1 MSTTLQF
8 SNDPRMVLKARQ
20 TGLHT
25 VFCVR
30 EILDDPDPSSIPPI
44 SENDMTV
51 KELTQEARHEEALKK
66 YLLDS
71 PQLADEIKDLPAD
84 DQKDQIQWAF
94 EDEAESQGLQPW
106 ELTLKYTSTP
116 EEFEAAR
123 LVLHKE
129 AAEVLGV
136 EWEEYCEMNNLVV

>member
-1 MSTTLQF
+1 
-8 SNDPRMVLKARQ
+8 MVLKARQ
-20 TGLHT
+20 TGLQT

-30 EILDDPDPSSIPPI
+30 EILDDPDPSSIPQI
-44 SENDMTV
+44 SENDMNV

-66 YLLDS
+66 YLLES
-71 PQLADEIKDLPAD
+71 PQLAEEIKDLPAD

>member
-1 MSTTLQF
+1 
-8 SNDPRMVLKARQ
+8 
-20 TGLHT
+20 
-25 VFCVR
+25 
-30 EILDDPDPSSIPPI
+30 
-44 SENDMTV
+44 MT
-51 KELTQEARHEEALKK
+51 ELTQEQRHEQALEK
-66 YLLDS
+66 YKLDT
-71 PQLADEIKDLPAD
+71 PELMDEIKDLSPD

-106 ELTLKYTSTP
+106 ELSLKYTSTP

-123 LVLHKE
+123 LALHKE

>member
-1 MSTTLQF
+1 
-8 SNDPRMVLKARQ
+8 MVLKARQ

-51 KELTQEARHEEALKK
+51 KELTQEARHAEALKK
-66 YLLDS
+66 YVLDA
-71 PQLADEIKDLPAD
+71 PQLLEEIKDLPAD

-94 EDEAESQGLQPW
+94 EDEAEAQGLQPW
-106 ELTLKYTSTP
+106 ELTLKYTSSP

-123 LVLHKE
+123 LVLHRE

>member
-1 MSTTLQF
+1 
-8 SNDPRMVLKARQ
+8 MVLKARQ

-44 SENDMTV
+44 SENDRTV

-66 YLLDS
+66 YVLDA
-71 PQLADEIKDLPAD
+71 PQLLEEIKDLPAD

-94 EDEAESQGLQPW
+94 EDEAEAQGLQPW
-106 ELTLKYTSTP
+106 ELTLKYTSSP

>member
-1 MSTTLQF
+1 MIPNGSEGRTI
-8 SNDPRMVLKARQ
+8 R
-20 TGLHT
+20 
-25 VFCVR
+25 VR
-30 EILDDPDPSSIPPI
+30 EILDDPDPSSIPMI
-44 SENDMTV
+44 SENDMT
-51 KELTQEARHEEALKK
+51 ELTQEQRHEQALEK
-66 YLLDS
+66 YILDV
-71 PQLADEIKDLPAD
+71 PDLKEEIKDLSPD

-94 EDEAESQGLQPW
+94 EDEAEAQGLQPW

-116 EEFEAAR
+116 EEFEAQR

>member
-1 MSTTLQF
+1 MAS
-8 SNDPRMVLKARQ
+8 
-20 TGLHT
+20 
-25 VFCVR
+25 CVR
-30 EILDDPDPSSIPPI
+30 EILDDPDPSSIPKI
-44 SENDMTV
+44 SENPMT
-51 KELTQEARHEEALKK
+51 ELTQEQRHEQALEK
-66 YLLDS
+66 YLLDV
-71 PQLADEIKDLPAD
+71 PDLKDEIKDLSPD

-94 EDEAESQGLQPW
+94 EDEAEAQGLQPW

-116 EEFEAAR
+116 EEFEAQR

>member
-1 MSTTLQF
+1 MSSTLQF

-20 TGLHT
+20 TGLEA

-30 EILDDPDPSSIPPI
+30 EILDDPDPSSIPQI

-71 PQLADEIKDLPAD
+71 PQLAEEIKDLPAD

>member
-1 MSTTLQF
+1 MAS
-8 SNDPRMVLKARQ
+8 
-20 TGLHT
+20 
-25 VFCVR
+25 CVR
-30 EILDDPDPSSIPPI
+30 EILDDPDPSSIPKI
-44 SENDMTV
+44 SENPMT
-51 KELTQEARHEEALKK
+51 ELTQEQRHEQALEK
-66 YLLDS
+66 YLLDV
-71 PQLADEIKDLPAD
+71 PDLKEEIKDLSAD

-94 EDEAESQGLQPW
+94 EDEAEAQGLQPW

-116 EEFEAAR
+116 EEFEAQR

>member
-1 MSTTLQF
+1 MTT
-8 SNDPRMVLKARQ
+8 
-20 TGLHT
+20 T
-25 VFCVR
+25 
-30 EILDDPDPSSIPPI
+30 
-44 SENDMTV
+44 DMT
-51 KELTQEARHEEALKK
+51 QEVRHQAALDK
-66 YLLDS
+66 YLEEL
-71 PQLADEIKDLPAD
+71 PQLKDEIKDLSAD
-84 DQKDQIQWAF
+84 DQRDQIQWAF

-136 EWEEYCEMNNLVV
+136 EWNEYCEMNNLVV

>member
-1 MSTTLQF
+1 
-8 SNDPRMVLKARQ
+8 MVLKARQ

-30 EILDDPDPSSIPPI
+30 EILDDPDPSSIPQI

-66 YLLDS
+66 YLLES
-71 PQLADEIKDLPAD
+71 PQLAEEIKDLPAD

>member
-1 MSTTLQF
+1 MTTTE
-8 SNDPRMVLKARQ
+8 K
-20 TGLHT
+20 
-25 VFCVR
+25 
-30 EILDDPDPSSIPPI
+30 
-44 SENDMTV
+44 
-51 KELTQEARHEEALKK
+51 TQEARHEEALEK
-66 YLLDS
+66 YLKES
-71 PQLADEIKDLPAD
+71 PQLKEEIKDLSAD
-84 DQKDQIQWAF
+84 DQRDQIQWAF
-94 EDEAESQGLQPW
+94 EDEAESQSLQPW

>member
-1 MSTTLQF
+1 MTTTE
-8 SNDPRMVLKARQ
+8 M
-20 TGLHT
+20 
-25 VFCVR
+25 
-30 EILDDPDPSSIPPI
+30 
-44 SENDMTV
+44 
-51 KELTQEARHEEALKK
+51 TQEVRHEEALKK
-66 YLLDS
+66 YLGDT
-71 PQLADEIKDLPAD
+71 PQLKEEIKDLSAD
-84 DQKDQIQWAF
+84 DQRDQIQWAF

-136 EWEEYCEMNNLVV
+136 DWEEYCEMNNLVV

>member
-1 MSTTLQF
+1 
-8 SNDPRMVLKARQ
+8 MVLKARQ

-30 EILDDPDPSSIPPI
+30 EILDDPDPSSIPQI

-71 PQLADEIKDLPAD
+71 PQLVEEIKDLPAD